1 MMDLNRV
8 LTVLGILGGLSTIA
22 LWVSKARESDVVL
35 SLTLQYLTK
44 DLDALRGELREVR
57 ISQIEGAKRAGI
69 RIGNTRMVL
78 YRLIN
83 HYNDPNKRSLNFEYV
98 NFEELED

>member
-1 MMDLNRV
+1 MSLDRV
-8 LTVLGILGGLSTIA
+8 LTILGILGGLSTVA
-22 LWVSKARESDVVL
+22 LWISKARESDVVL
-35 SLTLQYLTK
+35 SLTLQYLTR

-57 ISQIEGAKRAGI
+57 GLQIESARRAGI

-83 HYNDPNKRSLNFEYV
+83 HYNDPNKRNLNFEYV
-98 NFEELED
+98 NFEELEE